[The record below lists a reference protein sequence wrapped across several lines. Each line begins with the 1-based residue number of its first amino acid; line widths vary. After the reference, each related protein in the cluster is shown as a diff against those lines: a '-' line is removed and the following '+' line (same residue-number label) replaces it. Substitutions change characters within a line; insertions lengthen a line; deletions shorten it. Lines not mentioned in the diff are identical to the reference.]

1 MKKNSTKKWFNKIFF
16 INKYF
21 LFCIDWKQKNP
32 IATIENL
39 KASAENGSL
48 LSIIGF
54 VVINAD
60 DQSNINMNGKILTI
74 LNNKSYQINLRY
86 LR

>member
-1 MKKNSTKKWFNKIFF
+1 MEKS
-16 INKYF
+16 
-21 LFCIDWKQKNP
+21 KNP
-32 IATIENL
+32 IATIKNL

-48 LSIIGF
+48 LSTIGF

-60 DQSNINMNGKILTI
+60 DHNNMNMNGKILTI
-74 LNNKSYQINLRY
+74 FLKNKYYQTNLRY

>member
-1 MKKNSTKKWFNKIFF
+1 MEKR
-16 INKYF
+16 
-21 LFCIDWKQKNP
+21 KNP
-32 IATIENL
+32 IATIKNL
-39 KASAENGSL
+39 KARAENGSL

-60 DQSNINMNGKILTI
+60 DHNNIKMNGKILTI
-74 LNNKSYQINLRY
+74 LLKNNYYQINLRY